1 MQVVAATDA
10 QLIRRAHE
18 DSEAL
23 ATLYLRY
30 RDRLYAWFRARAP
43 EAAASE
49 LTAELFA
56 QVALGL
62 KRFRDEADGSAAPW
76 LYGIARNLLR
86 RYHEHGRLEDAARR
100 RLGMP
105 FRSYEDDFAA
115 VDERL
120 TSAAVVLELHST
132 LESLPK
138 PQREAL
144 TLRVVDG
151 LSYEEVASALDCSET
166 AARLRVMRALGRLR
180 SAQRPA

>member
-1 MQVVAATDA
+1 VYTQVVAATDA

-76 LYGIARNLLR
+76 LYGIAKNLLR
-86 RYHEHGRLEDAARR
+86 RYHEQ
-100 RLGMP
+100 
-105 FRSYEDDFAA
+105 
-115 VDERL
+115 
-120 TSAAVVLELHST
+120 
-132 LESLPK
+132 ESQNGK
-138 PQREAL
+138 
-144 TLRVVDG
+144 G
-151 LSYEEVASALDCSET
+151 S
-166 AARLRVMRALGRLR
+166 RA
-180 SAQRPA
+180 